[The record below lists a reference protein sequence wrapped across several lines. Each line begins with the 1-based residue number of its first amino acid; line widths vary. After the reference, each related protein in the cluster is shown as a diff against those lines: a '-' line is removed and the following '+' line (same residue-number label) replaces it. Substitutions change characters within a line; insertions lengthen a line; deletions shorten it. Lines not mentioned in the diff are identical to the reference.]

1 MIIDFDTMSGD
12 RGLVSIDLDTI
23 GFEVAVVTVIT
34 EVGRV
39 NTTIDTMKIWYD
51 TLSIETHR
59 QF

>member
-1 MIIDFDTMSGD
+1 M
-12 RGLVSIDLDTI
+12 SIDLDTI